1 MIAGD
6 ILAERARLSPEKT
19 ALIYIPTDERF
30 SYVELDERSV
40 RCAEVWT
47 ENGIKKGARVGILTQ
62 NCVEFIDAF
71 YAAGKTGII
80 AVPLNPRQTAREL
93 EYVVRDAGLTALM
106 YESDYAETVT
116 ELRRR
121 TGIEK
126 LFCVDDKGITGSIE
140 YRRACASVDPK
151 RFQRARCA
159 PEDPYCLLYTSGT
172 TGKPKGVIIPHRMV
186 AWNAY
191 NTVMCWQLREE
202 DVAPI
207 VTPLYHAGGVG
218 VFLTSMCAIGG
229 TVALHRGFDAGEVW
243 RAVER
248 ERYTL
253 MMAVPTIYKM
263 LLEDNAFISVDMSSV
278 RWLISGGAP
287 LPLYIIEAYQKRGIT
302 FRQGYGLTEVG
313 VNCFAMSDE
322 ESRQKRGSIGR
333 PFMYTEAKLIG
344 ADGEE
349 VSDGEIGELCLRG
362 PHVCRGYWKNPEAT
376 EAALDGEG
384 WFHTGDKA
392 RRDAEGF
399 FYIAGRSKD
408 MFISGGVNV
417 YPAEIEAELL
427 LHPSVQ
433 DAAVIGVPH
442 EKWGEVGIA
451 FVVIRP
457 GIEANSGVLAEYLSG
472 RLAKY
477 KIPREFVFLD
487 ALPRTPYGKVI
498 KPKLHELYADWK
510 STSNNAC

>member
-6 ILAERARLSPEKT
+6 ILGERARLSPEKT
-19 ALIYIPTDERF
+19 ALIYIPTGERL
-30 SYVELDERSV
+30 SYAELNERSV
-40 RCAEVWT
+40 RCAQLWMES
-47 ENGIKKGARVGILTQ
+47 GIEKGARVGILTQ
-62 NCVEFIDAF
+62 NCIEFIEAF
-71 YAAGKTGII
+71 YAAGKTGVI

-106 YESDYAETVT
+106 YESGYAETVA
-116 ELRRR
+116 ELRRCV
-121 TGIEK
+121 GIEK
-126 LFCVDDKGITGSIE
+126 LYCVDGEGIAGSVD
-140 YRRACASVDPK
+140 YRKSCASVDPK
-151 RFQRARCA
+151 RFHRVRCM
-159 PEDPYCLLYTSGT
+159 PEDSYCLLYTSGT
-172 TGKPKGVIIPHRMV
+172 TGKPKGVIVPHRMV

-191 NTVMCWQLREE
+191 NTALCWQLREE

-207 VTPLYHAGGVG
+207 VTPLCHAGGVG

-263 LLEDNAFISVDMSSV
+263 LLEDEAFTSVDMTSV
-278 RWLISGGAP
+278 RWFISGGAP
-287 LPLYIIEAYQKRGIT
+287 LPVYIIEAYQKRGIT
-302 FRQGYGLTEVG
+302 FRQGYGLTEAG
-313 VNCFAMSDE
+313 VNCFAMNDE
-322 ESRQKRGSIGR
+322 ESRRKPGSIGK

-344 ADGEE
+344 ADGGE
-349 VSDGEIGELCLRG
+349 VPEGEVGELCLRG
-362 PHVCRGYWKNPEAT
+362 PHVCRGYWNNPEAT
-376 EAALDGEG
+376 AAALDGEG

-392 RRDAEGF
+392 WRDVEGF

-457 GIEANSGVLAEYLSG
+457 SVDANAFALAEYLSG

-477 KIPREFVFLD
+477 KIPREFIFLD

-498 KPKLHELYADWK
+498 KPKLHEMYAGRK
-510 STSNNAC
+510 NATNNAS